1 MRHRWLIGGLVVVV
15 LAALGFGAWY
25 VFGGSSPAKP
35 KLSTEAPASDSGGPA
50 TPVGSWKVVR
60 GANVYVGYRITE
72 VFAGDVVHKTA
83 VGRTPAVD
91 GSMTI
96 TSTAV
101 TITDI
106 TADMQQLTSDRA
118 TRDNYIHTHAI
129 ESDKFPHAQFTLTK
143 PITLPAPLTKGTLEK
158 LTATGTLTLHGVT
171 RTIQV
176 PLQARWNGPTIDVD
190 ASDIPIVL
198 ADYDITPPDT
208 GVTKVDDHGSLEFAL
223 QFAPG

>member
-1 MRHRWLIGGLVVVV
+1 MRLRWLIGGIVVAV
-15 LAALGFGAWY
+15 LAVLGFGAWY
-25 VFGGSSPAKP
+25 VFGGSAPAKP
-35 KLSTEAPASDSGGPA
+35 KLSADAPAAGTGGPS

-60 GANVYVGYRITE
+60 GDNVYVGYRITE

-96 TSTAV
+96 TGTAV
-101 TITDI
+101 AVTDV
-106 TADMQQLTSDRA
+106 TADMQQLASDRA

-129 ESDKFPHAQFTLTK
+129 ESDTFPHAEFTLTK
-143 PITLPAPLTKGTLEK
+143 PIPLPTPLTKGTLEK

-176 PLQARWNGPTIDVD
+176 PLEARWNGPTIDVD

-198 ADYDITPPDT
+198 ADYGITPPDT
-208 GVTKVDDHGSLEFAL
+208 GVTKVDNHGSLEFAL
-223 QFAPG
+223 SFAPA